1 MQAML
6 PGGFFLL
13 SQFSLI
19 YIMGKRV
26 RQRGRGYGGTR
37 VEAFVVL

>member
-1 MQAML
+1 MQTML
-6 PGGFFLL
+6 PGVFFLL

-26 RQRGRGYGGTR
+26 RQRGRGYGETH
-37 VEAFVVL
+37 VECFVVL